1 MTKKLPTSA
10 MHWKKFNK
18 AFKLLNLVC
27 CGDYCL
33 NITGLGCQA
42 LMSSVRVLKL
52 AGWVGGDYSEP
63 ALEPCWRVHGV
74 LGAKFTLRSWTQHYV
89 LWSWNIYSNIYVL
102 WINIETLRL
111 EEGENFR
118 TQPEDEWPKAVQA
131 EIIMIIL
138 SFSSFKQTY
147 YNLQ

>member
-1 MTKKLPTSA
+1 MDT
-10 MHWKKFNK
+10 
-18 AFKLLNLVC
+18 
-27 CGDYCL
+27 
-33 NITGLGCQA
+33 A
-42 LMSSVRVLKL
+42 LCVILKYL
-52 AGWVGGDYSEP
+52 
-63 ALEPCWRVHGV
+63 
-74 LGAKFTLRSWTQHYV
+74 FQ
-89 LWSWNIYSNIYVL
+89 YVL